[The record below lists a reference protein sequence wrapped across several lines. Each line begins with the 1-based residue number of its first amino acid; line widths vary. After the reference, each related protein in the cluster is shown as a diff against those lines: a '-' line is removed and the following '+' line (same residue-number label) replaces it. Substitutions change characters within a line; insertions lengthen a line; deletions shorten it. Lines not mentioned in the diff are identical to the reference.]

1 MDLVRLDGTRAKVLR
16 GNMDNFLAFDGRG
29 AGAPITLTK
38 TTGTAH
44 LHLPSHFIVRGDGNP
59 LGWGA
64 IQWILYHRGLS
75 RSAMAAVYY
84 HTAQRQS
91 V

>member
-38 TTGTAH
+38 STGT
-44 LHLPSHFIVRGDGNP
+44 L
-59 LGWGA
+59 
-64 IQWILYHRGLS
+64 
-75 RSAMAAVYY
+75 
-84 HTAQRQS
+84 
-91 V
+91 